1 MANEVILRST
11 RSFRNS
17 AMQCSSIAGLV
28 LFSILAP
35 VRVHAQTTADTSR
48 AGAASSTPAVPATPS
63 TTVKVGGYVQLRE
76 TAQERV
82 GLTGTLN
89 RARISADVGL
99 PNGFSARV
107 MIETAAAGTP
117 TAASTVS
124 LRDAYIRW
132 TRRTLAL
139 TFGQYKSPM

>member
-1 MANEVILRST
+1 
-11 RSFRNS
+11 
-17 AMQCSSIAGLV
+17 MQCSSIAGLV

-99 PNGFSARV
+99 PNGFSAPVASSSRGRSSCDATRSSSWV
-107 MIETAAAGTP
+107 CLP
-117 TAASTVS
+117 TRS
-124 LRDAYIRW
+124 
-132 TRRTLAL
+132 
-139 TFGQYKSPM
+139 